1 MKMKNIILQLLVG
14 LTVLLPVEMFSQ
26 VYRIDISGMIDKG
39 LVYYVQR
46 TIDEAEAADAK
57 AVLVEVNTFGGLVAE
72 ATEIKD
78 ILLDSKVPTYA
89 YVNKRAIS
97 AGALITLSCETI
109 GMAPGSTIGAAT
121 VVDQQGQKASEKMIS
136 YFRSEMGATAERY
149 GRDRKI
155 AEAMVDEEIEIEGI
169 TEEGKLITLTVEDA
183 LKYKMADHKSETLE
197 EFLEKLELADEQLV
211 ITEVTWAEDIV
222 RFLTNPLVSS
232 ALMTLGLIGLLFEI
246 KSPGWGIPGTLGLVC
261 MTLFFGSHYIINLAS
276 SLEIILFFV
285 GVALLV
291 LEVFVIPG
299 FGVAG
304 IAGIICIVG
313 SLYMSLIGSFE
324 SVSMP
329 DMTGAAMQVGLVL
342 LSTIVVAGIL
352 GKFLPKTG
360 LWRWI
365 TLEPEFKKEAGYV
378 ASDDYSEYLGKIGT
392 AQSPLRPSG
401 IGEFG
406 NKRLDVVTEGEFV
419 EKDHPIKII
428 RVEGYRMIVRELE
441 PGER

>member
-1 MKMKNIILQLLVG
+1 MKMKNILLQLLVG
-14 LTVLLPVEMFSQ
+14 LAVLLPVEMFSQ

-46 TIDEAEAADAK
+46 TIDDAEAANAK

-121 VVDQQGQKASEKMIS
+121 VVDQQGQKAAEKMIS

-169 TEEGKLITLTVEDA
+169 SEKGKLITLTVEDA
-183 LKYKMADHKSETLE
+183 LKYKMADYKAETLE
-197 EFLEKLELADEQLV
+197 EFLESVGLKEEQLV

-285 GVALLV
+285 GVALLI

-342 LSTIVVAGIL
+342 LSTIVIAGIM

-392 AQSPLRPSG
+392 AQSTLRPAG

-419 EKDHPIKII
+419 EQDRPIKII
-428 RVEGYRMIVRELE
+428 RVEGYRLIVRELE
-441 PGER
+441 AGEK

>member
-1 MKMKNIILQLLVG
+1 MKMKNILLQLLVG

-78 ILLDSKVPTYA
+78 ILLDSEVPTFA

-121 VVDQQGQKASEKMIS
+121 VVDQQGQKAAEKMIS

-169 TEEGKLITLTVEDA
+169 SEKGKLITLTVEDA
-183 LKYKMADHKSETLE
+183 LKYKMADHKAETLE
-197 EFLEKLELADEQLV
+197 EFLERVGLADEQLV

-285 GVALLV
+285 GVALLI

-342 LSTIVVAGIL
+342 LSTIVVAGIM

-392 AQSPLRPSG
+392 AQSPLRPAG

-419 EKDHPIKII
+419 EKNQPIKII
-428 RVEGYRMIVRELE
+428 RVEGYRLIVRELE
-441 PGER
+441 AGER